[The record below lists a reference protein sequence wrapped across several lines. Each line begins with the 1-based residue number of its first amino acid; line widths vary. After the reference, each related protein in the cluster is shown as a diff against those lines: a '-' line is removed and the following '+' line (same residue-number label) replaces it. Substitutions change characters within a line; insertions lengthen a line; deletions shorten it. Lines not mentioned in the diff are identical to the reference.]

1 MSEIN
6 LSLFVIVM
14 ATEEKPLDSSHGDS
28 TTSSNQVHTT
38 YVYVCKY
45 EFLNELDMSI
55 IKIVVL
61 MMRAF
66 FVLIA

>member
-45 EFLNELDMSI
+45 ELDMSI